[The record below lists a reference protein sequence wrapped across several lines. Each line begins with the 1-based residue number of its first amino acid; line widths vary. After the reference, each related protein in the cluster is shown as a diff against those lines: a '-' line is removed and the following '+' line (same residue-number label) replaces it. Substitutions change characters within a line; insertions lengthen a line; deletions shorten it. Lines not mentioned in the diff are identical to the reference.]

1 MQKHKQPTTNPH
13 AIFPS
18 RLQASPPKSQVQWN
32 QKGRARE
39 TDECRSETK
48 LHQDL
53 TPPLLHLLFPIN
65 KCVRERGAAI
75 KRPTK
80 TKTKEP
86 NQHTQH
92 NTTQATPPHPTTTP
106 SFDLHPRSPNLSS
119 LRPLSAPLDPPMRI
133 RRRPPG
139 QPLAYLLPSDPSA
152 APQSPP
158 RASSIDRQER
168 PPPPPGGKQ
177 GEGELHLHPATNDSP
192 APADLEDGRSRSSA
206 LRRPAL
212 LPQVRALHLHLLIVI
227 PIRVCTHSQTREG
240 IR

>member
-1 MQKHKQPTTNPH
+1 MLGPTFIILSRAPQKSGT
-13 AIFPS
+13 A
-18 RLQASPPKSQVQWN
+18 L
-32 QKGRARE
+32 ARE

-92 NTTQATPPHPTTTP
+92 NTTQASPPHPTTTP

-139 QPLAYLLPSDPSA
+139 QPLPY
-152 APQSPP
+152 
-158 RASSIDRQER
+158 SSSV
-168 PPPPPGGKQ
+168 
-177 GEGELHLHPATNDSP
+177 TNDS
-192 APADLEDGRSRSSA
+192 AADLGDGRSSSSSSA
-206 LRRPAL
+206 LIRRPAL
-212 LPQVRALHLHLLIVI
+212 SPQVRVLAAAAAAASFFFSSFSIDSN
-227 PIRVCTHSQTREG
+227 PRTHP
-240 IR
+240 

>member
-1 MQKHKQPTTNPH
+1 
-13 AIFPS
+13 
-18 RLQASPPKSQVQWN
+18 
-32 QKGRARE
+32 
-39 TDECRSETK
+39 
-48 LHQDL
+48 
-53 TPPLLHLLFPIN
+53 
-65 KCVRERGAAI
+65 
-75 KRPTK
+75 
-80 TKTKEP
+80 
-86 NQHTQH
+86 
-92 NTTQATPPHPTTTP
+92 
-106 SFDLHPRSPNLSS
+106 
-119 LRPLSAPLDPPMRI
+119 MRI

-212 LPQVRALHLHLLIVI
+212 LPQLQEQDDAVEQRSRCGGLGAQQRQRQGPSDGRSSLDNGRDCHVPEPVTIQAGERRLSNGVGAAAVATTTTATAGAKATRQQQEAKQDTGGGARRAARALQA
-227 PIRVCTHSQTREG
+227 R
-240 IR
+240 

>member
-1 MQKHKQPTTNPH
+1 MRP
-13 AIFPS
+13 
-18 RLQASPPKSQVQWN
+18 R
-32 QKGRARE
+32 
-39 TDECRSETK
+39 
-48 LHQDL
+48 
-53 TPPLLHLLFPIN
+53 
-65 KCVRERGAAI
+65 AI

-80 TKTKEP
+80 TKEATKP
-86 NQHTQH
+86 THTK
-92 NTTQATPPHPTTTP
+92 ASPLPETPPPP
-106 SFDLHPRSPNLSS
+106 SFCTLPKSALLPSPSS
-119 LRPLSAPLDPPMRI
+119 FLRPAPPMRI